1 MKTKKI
7 LAILLALSMIFA
19 LAACGGGDDPADTAG
34 DGGGDN
40 GGELPTYIVATEPT
54 FAPFETTTDDG
65 EIIGFDMDLISAIGE
80 DQGFQVEFK
89 AFEFDSLMLA
99 TNNGDADI
107 IAAAFNAMD
116 PARQAQVD
124 FSNTYYDSG
133 LVVLVKENNE
143 TINSIDDLTAEM
155 KVASQIATTGGDKAD
170 ELAETGQIKESVI
183 LNSFSTAVLQLINGD
198 VDAVIIDQP
207 VAKDYLKKQSD
218 KVKIVGD
225 VLNAESYGFAVK
237 KGNAELLDKINA
249 GLQNMIDNGTYDEL
263 YDKWMNE

>member
-7 LAILLALSMIFA
+7 LAILLALALIFA
-19 LAACGGGDDPADTAG
+19 LAACGGGDEPADTAG
-34 DGGGDN
+34 DGGD

-54 FAPFETTTDDG
+54 FPPFETTTEDG

-89 AFEFDSLMLA
+89 SFEFDALMLA

-143 TINSIDDLTAEM
+143 TINSIDDLTADM

-170 ELAETGQIKESVI
+170 ELAEAGQIKEAVI
-183 LNSFSTAVLQLINGD
+183 LISFSTAGLQLINGD

-207 VAKDYLKKQSD
+207 VAKDYLKKQPD

-237 KGNAELLDKINA
+237 KGNTELLDKINA
-249 GLQNMIDNGTYDEL
+249 GLQNMIDNGTYDDL